1 AAQAARE
8 GDQAAVQLTQEL
20 LVDAWL
26 VVEALAVARADQPA
40 EVAVPLLVHGQHD
53 HVVVAAGLV
62 VVDTA
67 GLVEAA
73 VGRDVELAADDRLHA
88 RLLRLGEELDGA
100 EHVAVVGD
108 GAGVHPGGPHPRQ
121 ELLDL
126 VRPVEQRVLRVQVQV
141 DERHRP
147 VTPLPRAVLPSAG
160 RNGSARLRRWST
172 APRARLEA
180 RTPTRRRRSPPAA
193 PRAWPVRRA
202 QTCSV
207 PV

>member
-1 AAQAARE
+1 RE
-8 GDQAAVQLTQEL
+8 GDEALVQLTQEL

-73 VGRDVELAADDRLHA
+73 VWRGVGLAPDDRLHA
-88 RLLRLGEELDGA
+88 SLLRLGEELDGT

-126 VRPVEQRVLRVQVQV
+126 VRPIEQRVLRVQVQV
-141 DERHRP
+141 DERHRR
-147 VTPLPRAVLPSAG
+147 VTPSSRPVLPSAG

-172 APRARLEA
+172 APRARTSSTWSADAAAAPPEPHGGPPRPPA
-180 RTPTRRRRSPPAA
+180 PRGPTRAGPVPA
-193 PRAWPVRRA
+193 
-202 QTCSV
+202 
-207 PV
+207 